1 MNLKYLEW
9 LVFGFYAV
17 VSLAVPYALFYLIPF
32 KLKFFEE
39 KKPSGF
45 WEELPFVDRFSLAL
59 LLFNF
64 LIGTGLLFISSFLY
78 CFFSIEELYTL
89 FRRLSQNTS
98 RFFPLRHLFHNTSCF
113 FLDHIVYGFLF
124 LIFGYFALGL
134 FRRAG
139 FLFSFIVFLIALGG
153 WILIVSGFYGGG

>member
-17 VSLAVPYALFYLIPF
+17 VSLAVPYALLYLIPF
-32 KLKFFEE
+32 KLKFFERKE
-39 KKPSGF
+39 SKEFSEI
-45 WEELPFVDRFSLAL
+45 WEELSFIDRFSLAML
-59 LLFNF
+59 IFNFSIGIDLLFF
-64 LIGTGLLFISSFLY
+64 SDIFYCLFGVR
-78 CFFSIEELYTL
+78 ELYPIL
-89 FRRLSQNTS
+89 RRLGNTV
-98 RFFPLRHLFHNTSCF
+98 SCF
-113 FLDHIVYGFLF
+113 FLEYVVYGFLF
-124 LIFGYFALGL
+124 LVFGYFALGL